1 MPEKGRLDYDLVG
14 IADALSRHEYRVPTY
29 QRSYAWDEAEII
41 DFWDD
46 LRQALDA
53 EDPDYFLGTLV
64 LTPNEDRRRITIID
78 GQQRLA
84 TTSLMLAALRR
95 VWLNREEPEQAEDI
109 FNNYL
114 SVFDRRERSREPRL
128 MLNDEDDQFFR
139 ELVVDGKSPRPERE
153 SHERLSEALA
163 SFERKLEAD
172 AHAHG
177 KKGPDRLIRWT
188 EFLDNQATAITVTV
202 PSEADA
208 FVIFET
214 LNDRGAPLT
223 IGDLLKNYLFMR
235 AGDRLDVVRTTWIQA
250 LNELD
255 ISAENEVFVTFLRH
269 HWSSMFGAVRER
281 DLYSGIK
288 EEIRSANQAVRYAK
302 QLANAAKLYAALL
315 SPSDDYWSGRKFG
328 TSVKNNVA
336 TLLTLELEQNR
347 PLLLAVM
354 EEFSNRELK
363 RTLKALVSWSVRGIV
378 VGGIGGGRTERA
390 YCEAALA
397 VRAKKVKT
405 TEQLL
410 KQLSPII
417 PEDDEFRESF
427 GRVRQTKSA
436 IARYLLLALER
447 SKAGEREPELIPN
460 ASEEEV
466 NLEHILPRR
475 AKRADWPQF
484 REEEVAT
491 WSQRLGNQCLLKKT
505 ENAKIGNKPWRVK
518 KPVLASSSLKL
529 TKAAGRVDE
538 WNMDAISKRQR
549 ALAKEA
555 LRTWPRKPDD

>member
-1 MPEKGRLDYDLVG
+1 MPAKGRLDYDLVG

-29 QRSYAWDEAEII
+29 QRSYAWEEAEII

-46 LRQALDA
+46 LRHALDA

-95 VWLNREEPEQAEDI
+95 VWRKREEPEQAEDI
-109 FNNYL
+109 FNKYL
-114 SVFDRRERSREPRL
+114 SVFDRRARAREPRL

-139 ELVVDGKSPRPERE
+139 ELVVEDTSPTPERE
-153 SHERLSEALA
+153 SHERLRETLTW
-163 SFERKLEAD
+163 FERKLDSD
-172 AHAHG
+172 ASAHG
-177 KKGPDRLIRWT
+177 RKAADRLIRWT

-235 AGDRLDVVRTTWIQA
+235 AGDRLNAVRTAWIQA

-363 RTLKALVSWSVRGIV
+363 RTLKALVSWSIRGIV

-390 YCEAALA
+390 YCEAAVA
-397 VRAKKVKT
+397 VRAKRVKT

-410 KQLSPII
+410 KQLSPIV
-417 PEDDEFRESF
+417 PEDGEFADAF
-427 GRVRQTKSA
+427 GRARQTKSA
-436 IARYLLLALER
+436 ISRYLLLALER
-447 SKAGEREPELIPN
+447 SKAGDAEPELVPN
-460 ASEEEV
+460 ANEEEV

-475 AKRADWPQF
+475 AKQVDWPQF

-518 KPVLASSSLKL
+518 KPILGSSSLKL
-529 TKAAGRVDE
+529 TKAAGRADD
-538 WNMDAISKRQR
+538 WDMDAIAKRQR
-549 ALAKEA
+549 RLAKDA
-555 LRTWPRKPDD
+555 PRTWPRKPTD